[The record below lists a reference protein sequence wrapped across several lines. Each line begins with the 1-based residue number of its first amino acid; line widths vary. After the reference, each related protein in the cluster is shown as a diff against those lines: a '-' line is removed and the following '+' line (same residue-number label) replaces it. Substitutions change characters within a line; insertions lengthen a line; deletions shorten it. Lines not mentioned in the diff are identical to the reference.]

1 FYFGGGRRM
10 AKNNFNTKVD
20 VDTQEVLQQMKEV
33 NKVPSFVAVLGNM
46 GEFTDNL
53 SIRSDTNG
61 LAPTNV
67 ALDNKV
73 IKSDVIKRINNSEER
88 IYI

>member
-1 FYFGGGRRM
+1 M